1 MPGQQGFCGPHRLVV
16 MEMDL
21 CSVLCG
27 QFNAG
32 GNNLLPK
39 VCCHRR
45 LNRAGEETAENKY
58 SNLFGASRWHPNRKG
73 VNAEGRWPAR
83 RFWPAKAD
91 FLAVCRAQELNAT
104 LSLARY
110 SKQIAEKLR
119 LRRSCIPRVIKCCSS
134 FLVKLWRQP

>member
-1 MPGQQGFCGPHRLVV
+1 MPGQQGFCGPHPFGRHGNGSLFRPVW
-16 MEMDL
+16 
-21 CSVLCG
+21 SA
-27 QFNAG
+27 QRW

-83 RFWPAKAD
+83 RFG
-91 FLAVCRAQELNAT
+91 LR
-104 LSLARY
+104 
-110 SKQIAEKLR
+110 KLIFSQFVG
-119 LRRSCIPRVIKCCSS
+119 RRN
-134 FLVKLWRQP
+134 